1 MHTVHMLILNIS
13 KVKSPTLQ
21 YCYIEKKVR
30 FFDHVNH
37 VIHVIHVNHVNHV
50 GHDESV
56 YDLEIEGFIET
67 TAENLSNI
75 ASFVVRKR

>member
-1 MHTVHMLILNIS
+1 MHTVHIILNIS

-30 FFDHVNH
+30 FFNH